1 MIKTDKGQI
10 EMRGN
15 MARLSQTRSGTLLLR
30 TEYQKKWQRKE

>member
-15 MARLSQTRSGTLLLR
+15 MASIDYLKHGQEHSC
-30 TEYQKKWQRKE
+30 